1 MSRDPAPLTLYLIRH
16 GRMAFRGGAWSI
28 ARMNAYVTG
37 REQAGLSARGARE
50 AERVADR
57 LAAKGVTR
65 IYSSAFQRAKE
76 TAVPLAK
83 RTGIRTTTLGDLGEL
98 NPGAIEDDG
107 FPRRLI
113 ELLGGVAGPGGM
125 LPPGIADPIKAG
137 AGWYLTMHYLA
148 QWLRGG
154 TRDGEGVREGYER
167 VVRALNEVIR
177 RNRGGGRAAV
187 FTHGYF
193 ILLAVAHAAL
203 TRPTNLRALAG
214 RTLLVPNGSVTK
226 LAVGPGGELTLAY
239 AFDVR
244 HLRGRRAR
252 A

>member
-1 MSRDPAPLTLYLIRH
+1 MSRDPTALTLYLVRH

-37 REQAGLSARGARE
+37 QEQAGLSARGARE

-57 LAAKGVTR
+57 LAPKGVTR

-76 TAVPLAK
+76 TAAPLAK
-83 RTGIRTTTLGDLGEL
+83 RTGLRTTTLRDLGEL
-98 NPGAIEDDG
+98 NPGAIADDG
-107 FPRRLI
+107 FARRLI
-113 ELLGGVAGPGGM
+113 ELLGGVTGPGGM
-125 LPPGIADPIKAG
+125 LPSRVAEPLKAG

-148 QWLRGG
+148 QWLRGA

-167 VVRALNEVIR
+167 VVGALNEVIR

-214 RTLLVPNGSVTK
+214 RPLLVPNGSVTK
-226 LAVGPGGELTLAY
+226 IAVGPGGDLAVRY
-239 AFDVR
+239 AFDAR
-244 HLRGRRAR
+244 HLRGRRRSA
-252 A
+252 